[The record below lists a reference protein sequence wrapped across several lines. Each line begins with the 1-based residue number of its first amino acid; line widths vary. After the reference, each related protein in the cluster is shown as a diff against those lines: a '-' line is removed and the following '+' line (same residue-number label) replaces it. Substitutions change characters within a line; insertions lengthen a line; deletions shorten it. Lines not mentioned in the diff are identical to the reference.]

1 MGKITIVNRQ
11 TVWTWSI
18 FHAIFHVAIWNWSN
32 SMVPSS
38 TWWNSNQLRSGLN
51 LWKMDTPPVLPIPQ
65 KMRNLSIMAIL
76 AHPEINLSTGCP
88 QSIAFSWFIS
98 GWIQWFM
105 VDITIYRL
113 FHCYI
118 YISWYMVDIILYS
131 IHGAYFMVYKPTF
144 TSPGVRSVGDVSCF
158 FCRSINFLASRPRN
172 SQWFFCPKNLSQLV
186 MEAYNVGPPSYKMV
200 YKPQ

>member
-11 TVWTWSI
+11 IVWTWSI

-144 TSPGVRSVGDVSCF
+144 TSPGGPI
-158 FCRSINFLASRPRN
+158 CRWRVLLLLPIHQLLGISPSKFAVVFLSKELVTTCDGSIQCGAP
-172 SQWFFCPKNLSQLV
+172 
-186 MEAYNVGPPSYKMV
+186 
-200 YKPQ
+200 